1 MGGCHVFEQTDQSTY
16 QCNLRPS
23 WDSLAFFWHTN
34 WRRVTRIHETW
45 RDTGS
50 WWEGEAEKAFYLLQ
64 TGDGG
69 TYELYFDL
77 REKSWYLYKIID

>member
-1 MGGCHVFEQTDQSTY
+1 MSLSRLINRRINATSDRHGTP
-16 QCNLRPS
+16 LR
-23 WDSLAFFWHTN
+23 FFWHTN